1 MIKVYILKKI
11 ELLEKDKEEIKQ
23 DFKALIK
30 EKNKEQRKL
39 KKVIRLLEKE

>member
-1 MIKVYILKKI
+1 MLKEDILKQI
-11 ELLEKDKEEIKQ
+11 EVLENDKKEIKQ

-39 KKVIRLLEKE
+39 KKVLRLLDQE